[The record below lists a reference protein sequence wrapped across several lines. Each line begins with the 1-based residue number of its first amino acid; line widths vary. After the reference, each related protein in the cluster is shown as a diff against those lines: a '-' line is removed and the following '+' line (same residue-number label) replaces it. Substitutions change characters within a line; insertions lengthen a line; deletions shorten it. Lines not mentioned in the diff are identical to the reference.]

1 MLTQAQRMDGL
12 ANDQIEQVMAIGQA
26 LQQGR
31 IAEAERGIIA
41 ALARAPQHPEIL
53 RLFGM
58 LQVRQGRFA
67 AAVDTLLHA
76 AMLRP
81 DDPLIYNGLGG
92 AYEGIRDN
100 TRSRE
105 ALRRAC
111 ELGPELALCWF
122 NYARRVFA
130 DGETEAAVPA
140 LQRVIEL
147 QSDHVSAR
155 TMLANLLRAD
165 GKVAEAET
173 QFRRIASDH
182 PTRAGL
188 AWWGLALLKPIPLN
202 DDDIATMRRVL
213 QENEITGYD
222 RVATG
227 FALAMALEQ
236 RGDFPAAFAA
246 MSNAHTYASR
256 REPYDA
262 MAFAKHIQG
271 ITQAFSSTPDGSA
284 EAQGEEVI
292 FIVSLPRSG
301 STLTEQILASHS
313 QVEGG
318 TELPDLPQVV
328 MNESD
333 RVRQAFPQWVRTHTP
348 AQWQGLGQKYLTRT
362 AQWRQRRPRF
372 TDKAPGNWQYVGVI
386 LAMLP
391 NARVIICRRDPLETC
406 LACYRYIFTGHP
418 YTHDLQDLAT
428 HWRDFDAAAKQWK
441 QQYPDRVR
449 EQIYENLVTD
459 PETQI
464 RELLAFCDLPFEDAC
479 LNFHAN
485 KRRVTTPS
493 AAQVR
498 EPIRRDTARAYKY
511 GALLDPLRTALGMPP
526 FEP

>member
-1 MLTQAQRMDGL
+1 MLTQAQRMAGL
-12 ANDQIEQVMAIGQA
+12 ADDQVAQVLAIGQA

-31 IAEAERGIIA
+31 IADAERGAIA
-41 ALARAPQHPEIL
+41 ALARAPRHPEIL

-58 LQVRQGRFA
+58 VQVRRGRFE
-67 AAVDTLLHA
+67 AAVDTLQQA
-76 AMLRP
+76 AALRP
-81 DDPLIYNGLGG
+81 EDPLVYNGLGG

-147 QSDHVSAR
+147 QPDHISAR

-165 GKVAEAET
+165 GKVVEAEA
-173 QFRRIASDH
+173 QFRRIAADH
-182 PTRAGL
+182 PARAGL

-202 DDDIATMRRVL
+202 KDDIATMRRVL
-213 QENEITGYD
+213 QGTEITGYD

-236 RGDFPAAFAA
+236 QGDFSGAFTA
-246 MSNAHTYASR
+246 MGDAHAYAR
-256 REPYDA
+256 RSEPYDA
-262 MAFAKHIQG
+262 TAFSKHIHG
-271 ITQAFSSTPDGSA
+271 ITQAFLPVPRGSA

-348 AQWQGLGQKYLTRT
+348 AQWQALGQKYLART

-391 NARVIICRRDPLETC
+391 NARVVICRRDPLENC
-406 LACYRYIFTGHP
+406 LACYRYIFTRHP
-418 YTHDLQDLAT
+418 YTHDFADLAA
-428 HWRDFDAAAKQWK
+428 HWRDFDAAAEQWK
-441 QQYPDRVR
+441 RQYPDRVR
-449 EQIYENLVTD
+449 EQIYENLVAD
-459 PETQI
+459 PEAQI
-464 RELLAFCDLPFEDAC
+464 RELLAFCDLPFEEAC

-485 KRRVTTPS
+485 ERRVTTPS

-511 GALLDPLRTALGMPP
+511 GALLDPLRSALGLPP
-526 FEP
+526 FRS